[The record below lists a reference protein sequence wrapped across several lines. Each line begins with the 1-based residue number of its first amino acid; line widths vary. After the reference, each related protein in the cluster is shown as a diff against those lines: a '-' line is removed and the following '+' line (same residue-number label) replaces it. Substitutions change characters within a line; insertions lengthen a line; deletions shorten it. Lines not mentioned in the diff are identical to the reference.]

1 VILDRH
7 NPDVS
12 INRFHGL
19 YSKNPL
25 LAMGMTVALL
35 SLAGIPP
42 LAGFF
47 GKYSVFVQALE
58 AGKVEIVLVG
68 LLASLV
74 GVYYYFR
81 IVIAMF
87 LKDSDGNPEPV
98 TFLQQ
103 LLTVVLIVLSFA
115 LGLFPDGILNLF

>member
-1 VILDRH
+1 
-7 NPDVS
+7 
-12 INRFHGL
+12 
-19 YSKNPL
+19 
-25 LAMGMTVALL
+25 MGMTVALL